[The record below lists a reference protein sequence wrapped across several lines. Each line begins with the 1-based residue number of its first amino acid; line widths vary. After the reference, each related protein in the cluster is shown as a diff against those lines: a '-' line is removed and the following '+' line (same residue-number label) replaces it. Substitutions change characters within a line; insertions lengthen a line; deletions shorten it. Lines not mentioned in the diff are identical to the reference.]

1 MKAVDRPF
9 ASTSTT
15 VDPQAETLRL
25 FQEHG
30 AALYRFCRSVL
41 RHTGDAED
49 VVQETFLK
57 LLHHLQHDGD
67 TRNLKSWLFTVAANG
82 CRDRTRWRL
91 RWLPWKPSVTTGRL
105 TDRRWSAEA
114 DTQVARKAFR
124 ALAPRDRLLIAPS
137 AGTFIQ
143 GHCSRVRDPRAVG
156 WPSAGASL
164 GQVEETMRCLTDI
177 EVQAVVDGE
186 ASDECARMRTPARRV
201 ARESMSGGPDGNDAS
216 LIDAD
221 GCRHGTPSRALA

>member
-1 MKAVDRPF
+1 MTTIAGRWMKAVDRPF
-9 ASTSTT
+9 ASPATPTCTTPTPATTSAT

-91 RWLPWKPSVTTGRL
+91 RWLPWNAERDDISVDPIDEVPLKPDTT
-105 TDRRWSAEA
+105 T
-114 DTQVARKAFR
+114 VARKAFR
-124 ALAPRDRLLIAPS
+124 ALAPRDRLLLSLRAQGLSYKDIAAAS
-137 AGTFIQ
+137 GIRQ
-143 GHCSRVRDPRAVG
+143 QSVG
-156 WPSAGASL
+156 RLLA
-164 GQVEETMRCLTDI
+164 
-177 EVQAVVDGE
+177 
-186 ASDECARMRTPARRV
+186 
-201 ARESMSGGPDGNDAS
+201 
-216 LIDAD
+216 
-221 GCRHGTPSRALA
+221 RALDRWRTQCVA

>member
-1 MKAVDRPF
+1 MTTIAGSWMKAVDRPF

-30 AALYRFCRSVL
+30 TALYRFCRSVL

-67 TRNLKSWLFTVAANG
+67 ARNLKSWLFTVAANG

-91 RWLPWKPSVTTGRL
+91 RWLPWTAERDDRTVDPIEVALKPDTT
-105 TDRRWSAEA
+105 EA
-114 DTQVARKAFR
+114 ARARKAFR
-124 ALAPRDRLLIAPS
+124 ALAPRDRLLLSLRAQGLSYKDIAAAS
-137 AGTFIQ
+137 GIREQ
-143 GHCSRVRDPRAVG
+143 SVG
-156 WPSAGASL
+156 RLLA
-164 GQVEETMRCLTDI
+164 
-177 EVQAVVDGE
+177 
-186 ASDECARMRTPARRV
+186 
-201 ARESMSGGPDGNDAS
+201 
-216 LIDAD
+216 
-221 GCRHGTPSRALA
+221 RALDRWRKQCVA

>member
-9 ASTSTT
+9 ASPATPTCPTPATTSTT

-41 RHTGDAED
+41 RLTSDAED

-91 RWLPWKPSVTTGRL
+91 RWLPWNAERD
-105 TDRRWSAEA
+105 DRPVDPIDDEVHLKA
-114 DTQVARKAFR
+114 DTTRVARKAFR
-124 ALAPRDRLLIAPS
+124 ALAPRDRLLLSLRAQGLSYKDIAAAS
-137 AGTFIQ
+137 GIREQ
-143 GHCSRVRDPRAVG
+143 SVG
-156 WPSAGASL
+156 RLLA
-164 GQVEETMRCLTDI
+164 
-177 EVQAVVDGE
+177 
-186 ASDECARMRTPARRV
+186 
-201 ARESMSGGPDGNDAS
+201 
-216 LIDAD
+216 
-221 GCRHGTPSRALA
+221 RALDRWRKQCVA

>member
-1 MKAVDRPF
+1 VTTIAGSWMKAVDRPF

-91 RWLPWKPSVTTGRL
+91 RWLPWNAERDDRPVDTIDEVRLKPDTT
-105 TDRRWSAEA
+105 T
-114 DTQVARKAFR
+114 VARKAFR
-124 ALAPRDRLLIAPS
+124 ALAPRDRLLLSLRAQGLSYKDIAAAS
-137 AGTFIQ
+137 GIRQ
-143 GHCSRVRDPRAVG
+143 QSVG
-156 WPSAGASL
+156 RLLA
-164 GQVEETMRCLTDI
+164 
-177 EVQAVVDGE
+177 
-186 ASDECARMRTPARRV
+186 
-201 ARESMSGGPDGNDAS
+201 
-216 LIDAD
+216 
-221 GCRHGTPSRALA
+221 RALDRWRTQCVA